1 MPEIH
6 LKQSKFTYSACG
18 PFTKNKKRIQKLKET
33 EETSHIYK
41 NELDKACFQHDM
53 SYGDFKDLEKRT
65 ASHKVLKNKTFSIA
79 KNPNLL
85 SVIDIFSKFVSVAP
99 LKDKE
104 GISVINPF
112 QKFLKESSRK
122 PRKI

>member
-104 GISVINPF
+104 RISVINPF